1 MDLMVEFSGFSRQ
14 IKLYNN
20 KYKSITDG
28 IAISSERAD
37 ELITSSKAGIQV
49 IKHSVIPYSIFMK
62 ALMNT
67 DVTILGHGV
76 AIIDNSDDD
85 TFRYNNTDIIEV
97 DNLWADQVHIDKIM
111 AGMFEDDIKYV
122 EYPKYEIHDV
132 GDGKMR
138 IHRKESELRSKISC
152 ETVHMHPMMG
162 ESNLEQL
169 EEFRKDHIIVN
180 YTGGKVTYCKRK
192 DCENEYM
199 KNVEEERLD

>member
-1 MDLMVEFSGFSRQ
+1 MDLMVEFLDFSGQ

-28 IAISSERAD
+28 IEISSERAE
-37 ELITSSKAGIQV
+37 ELITSGKAGIQV
-49 IKHSVIPYSIFMK
+49 IKQSVIPYSIFMK

-67 DVTILGHGV
+67 DVTILGYGV
-76 AIIDNSDDD
+76 AIIDNSE
-85 TFRYNNTDIIEV
+85 TNMLRYNSSDIIGV
-97 DNLWADQVHIDKIM
+97 YNLWAKQVHIDKII

-132 GDGKMR
+132 DDGKMR

-152 ETVHMHPMMG
+152 ETAHMHPMMG

-180 YTGGKVTYCKRK
+180 YTGGKVTYRKRK

-199 KNVEEERLD
+199 KNVEDERLD